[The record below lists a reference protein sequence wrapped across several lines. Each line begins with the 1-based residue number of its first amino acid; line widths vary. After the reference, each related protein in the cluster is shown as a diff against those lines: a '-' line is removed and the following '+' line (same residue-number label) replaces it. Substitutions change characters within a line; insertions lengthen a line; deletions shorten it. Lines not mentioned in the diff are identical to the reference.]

1 MLFSLA
7 SRHLKARVWEVLA
20 VVVLQTAATIASLE
34 LPDLNARIID
44 EGGRVLVGRGRE
56 HEGLAS
62 RPAGRDA
69 GPLEAKPEEEQSSK
83 AFSVFALRFVRVR
96 HDAHSRKRI
105 RSIALGDER
114 REGPQGRRGTG
125 GFNRTRKGRFG
136 ESGEGVE
143 VKARGHVA
151 MRN

>member
-1 MLFSLA
+1 MFRQRATSSSKAPA
-7 SRHLKARVWEVLA
+7 SRI
-20 VVVLQTAATIASLE
+20 TPGPASQLTDE
-34 LPDLNARIID
+34 GESRGQLRIID

-69 GPLEAKPEEEQSSK
+69 GPLEAKPEKEQSSK

-96 HDAHSRKRI
+96 HDTHSRKRI

-114 REGPQGRRGTG
+114 REGPKGRRGAG
-125 GFNRTRKGRFG
+125 GFNRTGKGCFG
-136 ESGEGVE
+136 ESGEGFE
-143 VKARGHVA
+143 VKACGHVA
-151 MRN
+151 VRS